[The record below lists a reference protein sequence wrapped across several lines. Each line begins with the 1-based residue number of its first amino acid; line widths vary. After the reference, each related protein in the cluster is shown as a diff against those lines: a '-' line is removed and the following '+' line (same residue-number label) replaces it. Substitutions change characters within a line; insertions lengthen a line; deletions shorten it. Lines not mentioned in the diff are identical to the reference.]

1 MGTEKREK
9 IKQIR
14 HKQIDVPV
22 PEDIGTLLGIQ
33 TNTLFNLNTISNRN
47 TTTSYH
53 HLRFLSEP
61 GVNDVINDVIND
73 DEYSESFESD
83 VEEER
88 SEVAKTGTGLLNTSG
103 AGELAAL
110 QQVLQAAH
118 LESTGDSARP
128 LGMFYARPPPPGI
141 F

>member
-1 MGTEKREK
+1 
-9 IKQIR
+9 
-14 HKQIDVPV
+14 
-22 PEDIGTLLGIQ
+22 LLGIQ
-33 TNTLFNLNTISNRN
+33 RNTLFNFNTISNRN

-53 HLRFLSEP
+53 HLRFFSEP
-61 GVNDVINDVIND
+61 GINDVINDVIND

-83 VEEER
+83 VEER

-118 LESTGDSARP
+118 LESTGDSARH
-128 LGMFYARPPPPGI
+128 LGMF
-141 F
+141 